1 MNIPRKLQPI
11 LYGLGAFAIFI
22 TLSLILKFITNRMS
36 ADAEY
41 FGILSNK
48 DLLIGVLVA
57 IIVTFTHERKKKI
70 K

>member
-11 LYGLGAFAIFI
+11 LYGLGAFTIFI
-22 TLSLILKFITNRMS
+22 VLSLILKFITNRTS
-36 ADAEY
+36 TNAEY

-57 IIVTFTHERKKKI
+57 IIVTFTHERKKNI